1 MNKQT
6 FYAENEVVITLND
19 KKIIAQKDQT
29 IWQVAQQH
37 NIKIPH
43 LCYLNEDSYREDG
56 NCRACMVEIDGER
69 TLAASCQRKVSHGM
83 VVKTESLRAKSSQNL
98 VMELLLSDHPNKK
111 DSYDQNSHFWKM
123 ADLNEINTSRFP
135 GKSGIAADKSHPAI
149 AVNMDACIQ
158 CGLCVRACREV
169 QVNDVIGMAGRGAN
183 AHIVFD
189 FGDDMGASTC
199 VGCGE
204 CVQSCPTG
212 ALLPKSLMDNEA
224 IKLSIT
230 PDKKVDSVCPYCGVG
245 CQLSFQVK
253 NEKIV
258 GVESKN
264 GPANLGRLC
273 VKGRYGFDY
282 IHSPERLTKPMIR
295 REGVPKEDW
304 RNFDPS
310 NPLSHFKEVSWR
322 EALDKAANCLIS
334 VKNTHGP
341 SALSGFGSAKGTN
354 EEAYLFQKLVRT
366 GFQTNNVDHCTR
378 LCHASSV
385 AALLE
390 NIGSGAV
397 TASFSQVK
405 HADAIIVIGAN
416 PAVNHPVAATFIK
429 NAAQRGAELFVID
442 PRAQALDRYA
452 TKSLNFNPGT
462 DVSLLNA
469 MLNVIISEELYDIDY
484 VNTHTEGFEQ
494 LKKSVKYCTPEN
506 MSPIC
511 GISPKDICFVAR
523 KFSKAPAGIIFWG
536 MGISQHTHG
545 TDNSRC
551 LISLALLTGNV
562 GKKGSGLHP
571 LRGQNNVQGASDAG
585 LIPMFLPDYQSVSE
599 QNIRKKYEAVW
610 QAPIPMEQGL
620 TVVEITNAAFDGNI
634 KAMYIMGENPAMS
647 DPDQNHARAALEKLD
662 CLIVQDIFP
671 TETAAFADIILPAS
685 AFPEKTGTVTNTDRR
700 VQLGRKAVPPHG
712 NAKQDYWII
721 QEIAKRMGLNWN
733 YEHPKDIFAEMRLVM
748 PSLNGITWQRLEQED
763 SVTYPCVDEKS
774 EGQDLL
780 FSESFPTKSGLG
792 KFTPAEF
799 IPPAEEPDNDY
810 PFILSTGRLLEHWH
824 TGSMTRRSLVLDTI
838 EPSAEIHI
846 NPENLRR
853 LGGLAGTPL
862 NVTTRRGSVTLSA
875 RLDPGLPD
883 GMVFIPFCFEEAPAN
898 ILTNSALDPF
908 GKIPELKFSA
918 ANIKVAE

>member
-1 MNKQT
+1 MNRQILNSTNKVK
-6 FYAENEVVITLND
+6 FTLNN
-19 KKIIAQKDQT
+19 KKITAEEGKT
-29 IWQVAQQH
+29 IWQVAHQH
-37 NIKIPH
+37 KVKIPH
-43 LCYLNEDSYREDG
+43 LCYLHDDSYRADG

-69 TLAASCQRKVSHGM
+69 TLAASCQRKVTEGM
-83 VVKTESLRAKSSQNL
+83 VIYTESSRVKSSQKL

-111 DSYDQNSHFWKM
+111 NAHDENSHFWEM
-123 ADLNEINTSRFP
+123 ASLNDIETSRFP
-135 GKSGIAADKSHPAI
+135 GRPSVSADNSHPAI
-149 AVNMDACIQ
+149 SVNMDACIQ

-169 QVNDVIGMAGRGAN
+169 QVNDVIGVAGRGAD
-183 AHIVFD
+183 AHIIFD

-212 ALLPKSLMDNEA
+212 ALLPKSLMDDNA
-224 IKLSIT
+224 TKLYIK

-253 NEKIV
+253 NDKVV
-258 GVESKN
+258 GVESKD
-264 GPANLGRLC
+264 GPANHGRLC

-282 IHSPERLTKPMIR
+282 IHSQQRLTKPLIR
-295 REGVPKEDW
+295 RDGVLKQSW
-304 RNFDPS
+304 KTFDPS
-310 NPLSHFKEVSWR
+310 NPLSHFREVSWE
-322 EALDKAANCLIS
+322 EALDKAANSLIDI
-334 VKNTHGP
+334 KRIHG
-341 SALSGFGSAKGTN
+341 SKALSGFGSAKGSN
-354 EEAYLFQKLVRT
+354 EEAYLFQKLIRT

-385 AALLE
+385 SALLE

-405 HADAIIVIGAN
+405 YADAIMVIGAN

-452 TKSLNFNPGT
+452 TKSLNFKPGT

-469 MLNVIISEELYDIDY
+469 MLNVIISENLYDVNY
-484 VNTHTEGFEQ
+484 VKYHTEGFEQ
-494 LKKSVKYCTPEN
+494 LAESVKYCTPDA

-511 GISPKDICFVAR
+511 GISSKDIQFVAR
-523 KFSKAPAGIIFWG
+523 KFSQAPAGIIFWG

-562 GKKGSGLHP
+562 GKEGSGLHP

-585 LIPMFLPDYQSVSE
+585 LIPMFLPDYQPVSDPH
-599 QNIRKKYEAVW
+599 IRKKYESIW
-610 QAPIPMEQGL
+610 QLPLPEEKGL
-620 TVVEITNAAFDGNI
+620 TVVEITNAAFDRYIRG
-634 KAMYIMGENPAMS
+634 MYIMGENPAMS

-671 TETAAFADIILPAS
+671 TETAAFADVILPAS

-700 VQLGRKAVPPHG
+700 VQLGREAVPPPG

-721 QEIAKRMGLNWN
+721 QEIARRMGLKWN
-733 YEHPKDIFAEMRLVM
+733 YQHPKEIFAEMRLVM
-748 PSLNGITWQRLEQED
+748 PSLNGITWQRLEKED
-763 SVTYPCVDEKS
+763 SVTYPCKDERS

-799 IPPAEEPDNDY
+799 VPPAEEPDEVY
-810 PFILSTGRLLEHWH
+810 PFVLSTGRLLEHWH
-824 TGSMTRRSLVLDTI
+824 TGSMTRRSHVLDTI
-838 EPSAEIHI
+838 EPAAEIHI
-846 NPENLRR
+846 NPENLRQI
-853 LGGLAGTPL
+853 GGLAGTPL
-862 NVTTRRGSVTLSA
+862 NVTTRRGSITLAA
-875 RLDPGLPD
+875 RLDPGLPE
-883 GMVFIPFCFEEAPAN
+883 GMVFIPFCFEEASAN

-918 ANIKVAE
+918 AKIEIAE